1 MAITDDTSRSF
12 AWKRSIADPFHSV
25 RRAAYLVALVTLL
38 WSTGASAQGVPANCP
53 ADLPTA
59 DIINHDFSVSFCELC
74 GVGTVRLVIEN
85 PYRRQDDAD
94 FSDLVITEDLL
105 SSGLTYVPGT
115 TRFTAS
121 NVAPPP
127 VIEPIVSGPNGSVL
141 TWVISNASSWAVNP
155 DDVEAIPPGGACT
168 SQPHS
173 TSNTEL
179 VRSTQESVIR
189 PTRK

>member
-12 AWKRSIADPFHSV
+12 AWKRSIANPFHSV
-25 RRAAYLVALVTLL
+25 RHAAYLAALVTLL

-105 SSGLTYVPGT
+105 SSGLTYVLGT

-127 VIEPIVSGPNGSVL
+127 VIEPFVSGPNGSVL
-141 TWVISNASSWAVNP
+141 TWVISNQFVLEARPDGGGNRRTLTIEFDVRRYSSAVEIGRASCRERV
-155 DDVEAIPPGGACT
+155 
-168 SQPHS
+168 
-173 TSNTEL
+173 
-179 VRSTQESVIR
+179 
-189 PTRK
+189 